1 MSSHPITKPLIS
13 VSNWK
18 HGKRWVYSITYDE
31 ALVDLERF
39 VIPYHEEFG
48 IPGHVEVLVGQLG
61 EIRNLEGSSYDGMR
75 HMGADQLKDLL
86 SRGWGVGNHSWSHL
100 FITPEMVD
108 QEIRVARDGLEQAI
122 EAPITLY
129 CAPNSNRNMSGHVLL
144 ACRDL
149 GYLGAMSVSDGVN
162 LPEDENYWLERTPL
176 VHEMHG
182 PLFSRHDRFRNIDAA
197 RAGSGWIIDYC
208 HCPIEEPIHI
218 NKDCSEAQLRQRFE
232 TILSEGGDEVWCAVP
247 EEIVFY
253 HLCRRHAVITVEEE
267 SPTQQRYRVAFEN
280 LPERVTRKELTFEVE
295 VPTDWCNYPQAW
307 VDGAEVVA
315 EVVRPR
321 RLRLTAELGDESD
334 ITLRRRERLF
344 Q

>member
-1 MSSHPITKPLIS
+1 M
-13 VSNWK
+13 
-18 HGKRWVYSITYDE
+18 
-31 ALVDLERF
+31 
-39 VIPYHEEFG
+39 
-48 IPGHVEVLVGQLG
+48 
-61 EIRNLEGSSYDGMR
+61 
-75 HMGADQLKDLL
+75 
-86 SRGWGVGNHSWSHL
+86 
-100 FITPEMVD
+100 
-108 QEIRVARDGLEQAI
+108 
-122 EAPITLY
+122 
-129 CAPNSNRNMSGHVLL
+129 
-144 ACRDL
+144 
-149 GYLGAMSVSDGVN
+149 
-162 LPEDENYWLERTPL
+162 
-176 VHEMHG
+176 
-182 PLFSRHDRFRNIDAA
+182 
-197 RAGSGWIIDYC
+197 
-208 HCPIEEPIHI
+208 
-218 NKDCSEAQLRQRFE
+218 RQRFE
-232 TILSEGGDEVWCAVP
+232 TIQSEGGDEVWCAVP